1 MGNDSLSEPFEGPQ
15 ALVSYNIYKERTVM
29 LDLQLQAHFQHI
41 CLSKPVLTCSHCIAV
56 KC

>member
-15 ALVSYNIYKERTVM
+15 ALVSYNTYKEPAVM
-29 LDLQLQAHFQHI
+29 PDLQLQAHFQHI
-41 CLSKPVLTCSHCIAV
+41 CLSKPVLTCSHYITV